1 MSHAGARKTR
11 GFTLLEL
18 TVVIALMGILAI
30 TAIPSL
36 KTVSSARAASL
47 TEYVERRLIEARARA
62 MAQGQPVG
70 LWLDPARRECR
81 MLRIEKPGDDP
92 TPVLTPLGEAE
103 PVVVLSDVY
112 PGVMFTVQGGTGTT
126 GPQVIWF
133 AFDGTPHSRTESGA
147 ALGAWTQDGVVDVTG
162 SGTVTIRRQ
171 SGAVR

>member
-1 MSHAGARKTR
+1 MVQVGATTRR

-70 LWLDPARRECR
+70 LRLDPLRRECR
-81 MLRIEKPGDDP
+81 MLRIEKPGDSP
-92 TPVLTPLGEAE
+92 TPVLTPLLNTERSTSPLTATPR
-103 PVVVLSDVY
+103 PVA
-112 PGVMFTVQGGTGTT
+112 MT
-126 GPQVIWF
+126 
-133 AFDGTPHSRTESGA
+133 
-147 ALGAWTQDGVVDVTG
+147 
-162 SGTVTIRRQ
+162 
-171 SGAVR
+171 